1 MNLKVLIVDDEPQAI
16 EVIKN
21 YLENFQNIEVVS
33 SCTTAI
39 EAYQVLRQKQIDLM
53 FLDIQMPALKG
64 TDFLRSLNRPPH
76 VIFTTAYPEYAL
88 EGFDLAAVDYLVK
101 PVSFDRFL
109 RAIDKVLKLYEM
121 KSGLS
126 FTVEPS
132 VDKEIFM
139 YLKVDRKTIKINAG
153 DILWIESL
161 KDYVKVVLEDKS
173 YITKQKISVLEELLP
188 PQFVRIHRS
197 FIVSVPKVTSYYSYV
212 VEIGGKELPVG
223 RNYKNEVQ
231 RRLRVNF

>member
-1 MNLKVLIVDDEPQAI
+1 MKLKVLIVDDEPQAI

-21 YLENFQNIEVVS
+21 YIENFHNIEVVATCRS
-33 SCTTAI
+33 AI
-39 EAYQVLRQKQIDLM
+39 EAYQALRQRPVDLM

-64 TDFLRSLNRPPH
+64 TDFLRSLQKPPH

-88 EGFDLAAVDYLVK
+88 EGFELDAIDYLVK

-109 RAIDKVLKLYEM
+109 KAIDKVLKLYEM

-126 FTVEPS
+126 IAAEPA
-132 VDKEIFM
+132 VDKDVFM
-139 YLKVDRKTIKINAG
+139 YLKVERKTIKINVE

-161 KDYVKVVLEDKS
+161 KDYVKVVLADKV
-173 YITKQKISVLEELLP
+173 YISKQKISVLEELLP
-188 PQFVRIHRS
+188 EQFIRIHRS
-197 FIVSVPKVTSYYSYV
+197 FIVSVPKITSYYAYA

-223 RNYKNEVQ
+223 RNYKSEVQ
-231 RRLRVNF
+231 RRLRVSF

>member
-21 YLENFQNIEVVS
+21 YLENFQNIEIVS

-126 FTVEPS
+126 FTAEPS

-139 YLKVDRKTIKINAG
+139 YLKVDRKTIKINVG

-197 FIVSVPKVTSYYSYV
+197 FIVSVPKVTSYYSYA